1 MSNIVEKDNVIKIQK
16 LKIDDL
22 SQRLEKL
29 ELSSKKAGSSSFGVS
44 PSTETVM
51 EIEFNELIIGDS
63 IS

>member
-51 EIEFNELIIGDS
+51 EI
-63 IS
+63 